1 MSLQTR
7 SVEWAGGRMASVTER
22 DDDAC
27 PICLRSHRS
36 GERSVPS
43 RILVAEDDPSI
54 AHLIGYNL
62 AQDGHLL
69 TVVSDGS
76 SALRALRASPPD
88 LLILDLLL
96 PLKSGWQVLRE
107 LRRRRELPSA
117 ALPVLVVSALACE
130 RLERELQRSGAQRV
144 LGKPFSVKDLRET
157 VRGLLEGTFTTT

>member
-1 MSLQTR
+1 
-7 SVEWAGGRMASVTER
+7 MASVAEAA
-22 DDDAC
+22 DDAC

-96 PLKSGWQVLRE
+96 PLQSGWLVAVS
-107 LRRRRELPSA
+107 SA
-117 ALPVLVVSALACE
+117 PV
-130 RLERELQRSGAQRV
+130 
-144 LGKPFSVKDLRET
+144 
-157 VRGLLEGTFTTT
+157 